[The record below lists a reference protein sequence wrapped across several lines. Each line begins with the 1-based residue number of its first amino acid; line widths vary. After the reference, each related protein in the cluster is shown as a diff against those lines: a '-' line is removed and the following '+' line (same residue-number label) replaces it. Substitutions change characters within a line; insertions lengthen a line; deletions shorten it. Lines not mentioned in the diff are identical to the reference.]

1 MLDFSSPQFWV
12 SSAFVVLVVLA
23 YKKVTKLL
31 AGFLDSHATKIKE
44 ELETASRLR
53 IEAEETLALYKQ
65 KQAEFAK
72 EAEVILAKARDDA
85 DNNSARAQADLKVAL
100 DARLKQAMDK
110 IAQEEAAA
118 IADVRN
124 RVVDITLAA
133 ARSVI
138 IEQMAVISQEEFV
151 KLAVADVER
160 KIH

>member
-12 SSAFVVLVVLA
+12 SAAFVLLVVLA
-23 YKKVTKLL
+23 YKKVAKLL

-53 IEAEETLALYKQ
+53 VEAEETLALYKQ

-72 EAEVILAKARDDA
+72 EAEAILAKARDDA

-110 IAQEEAAA
+110 IVQEEAAA

-151 KLAVADVER
+151 KLAVSDVER